1 MAGKK
6 KGLAAPLS
14 ALLALAVLSHPAPV
28 RAEPDP
34 CSSRATVSPCF
45 DADPAWLQAGPSP
58 FLTFASPRAVE
69 QGALHF
75 LAGAGIAHRPVML
88 VAPSPHPEGR
98 EVPAVELTSTL
109 SLAARYGLGRRM
121 DVTLALPLVPYQSG
135 TGAEGVTAQHASSLR
150 STTIRDPRV
159 GFLTTLVG
167 AERNAPLA
175 LGSRLEIVLPFGEAA
190 AFAGASGL
198 TVAPAFAAEL
208 ARGRFSLALDL
219 GLRLRPAVSFG
230 TVREGSEAVVALGAG
245 VTLIQ
250 APVVALTLEA
260 FARAGL
266 AAPPVGAPEDA
277 RNLPAEWLLGARF
290 QPRPSS
296 RWSAALG
303 GGSGL
308 PVSELG
314 GDSPEGAVLGVT
326 APTLR
331 LVAAFRYAFE
341 LGPGGS

>member
-6 KGLAAPLS
+6 KGFAAPLAG
-14 ALLALAVLSHPAPV
+14 ALFALCRPAPLA
-28 RAEPDP
+28 AEPDP
-34 CSSRATVSPCF
+34 CSPRATVSPCF

-69 QGALHF
+69 QGVLHI
-75 LAGAGIAHRPVML
+75 LAGGGIAHRPVML
-88 VAPSPHPEGR
+88 VAPSPHPQGR

-121 DVTLALPLVPYQSG
+121 DVTLALPLVPYQHG
-135 TGAEGVTAQHASSLR
+135 TGAEGVTSQQASSLR
-150 STTIRDPRV
+150 STTIRDPRI

-167 AERNAPLA
+167 AERAAPLA
-175 LGSRLEIVLPFGEAA
+175 VGSRLELLLPLGEAG

-198 TVAPAFAAEL
+198 TVAPAFAAEFTH
-208 ARGRFSLALDL
+208 GRFSFALDL

-245 VTLIQ
+245 VTLLQ
-250 APVVALTLEA
+250 APLLALTLET

-266 AAPPVGAPEDA
+266 ATPPVGAPEGA

-290 QPRPSS
+290 QLDPRS
-296 RWSAALG
+296 RWSVALG

-308 PVSELG
+308 PVSDLG
-314 GDSPEGAVLGVT
+314 ADSVEGAVLGVT

-331 LVAAFRYAFE
+331 FIALFRYAFE
-341 LGPGGS
+341 LGNPAGR